1 MRDYF
6 SEQKVSKFKNQIR
19 NELFKQGVALEKK
32 FCHAR
37 TLFSKSPSES
47 SKISLLLA
55 AGELS
60 GYLKARKSLSPQ
72 IATDTAL
79 QKQQAMFNKAVK
91 ELCEVEV

>member
-6 SEQKVSKFKNQIR
+6 SEQKISNFKNQIR

-32 FCHAR
+32 LCHAR
-37 TLFSKSPSES
+37 TLFSNSPSES
-47 SKISLLLA
+47 SKAFLLLA

-60 GYLKARKSLSPQ
+60 GYLKVRKSLSPQ
-72 IATDTAL
+72 IATDMAL
-79 QKQQAMFNKAVK
+79 QKQQAIVNKTLK

>member
-1 MRDYF
+1 MRDCF
-6 SEQKVSKFKNQIR
+6 SAQNVSKLKNQFR
-19 NELFKQGVALEKK
+19 NELFKQGMALEKK

-60 GYLKARKSLSPQ
+60 GYLKVRKSLSPQ
-72 IATDTAL
+72 IATDMAL
-79 QKQQAMFNKAVK
+79 QRQQAMFNKAVK